1 MHGAARRLRDVLS
14 YVKPPRPP
22 ILMSERIC
30 GQILKEY
37 RVRQRRRRLI
47 EVAALAA
54 CLLIA
59 VGFLYWSQPAKVVEN
74 PNSLGPKVAT
84 PSLKES
90 LQEAGAAVVSLT
102 RRTADE
108 TLENTKLLLPAPDSE
123 RKHRAEDL
131 SFEAPVQSLRMVEE
145 GVAAGFEPVALSARR
160 AVNLFVR
167 EVSRPDERP

>member
-1 MHGAARRLRDVLS
+1 
-14 YVKPPRPP
+14 
-22 ILMSERIC
+22 MSERIC

-54 CLLIA
+54 CLVVA
-59 VGFLYWSQPAKVVEN
+59 VGFLNWSRPAKVVEN
-74 PNSLGPKVAT
+74 PNPLGAEVAS

-108 TLENTKLLLPAPDSE
+108 TLENTKLLLPAPDSAG
-123 RKHRAEDL
+123 KHRAEDP
-131 SFEAPVQSLRMVEE
+131 SFEGPVQSLRMVEE
-145 GVAAGFEPVALSARR
+145 GVAAGIEPVALSARR

-167 EVSRPDERP
+167 EVSRPDERPIPR